1 MSKKVKN
8 ININTSNLYTGV
20 VVMITE
26 YKEGETVPA
35 KAMVLNKTEHSTYTG
50 KSIRK
55 IVYEKNSSA
64 VDLQSR
70 LSKKNNYSYPVIDL
84 EDSKTLKHNTLV
96 IKEGSSLGEVLTLA
110 GFPKTIKTKKEIK
123 EVFKLLSTGEV
134 NLTLD
139 GRKQLVNPE
148 KAEELNKQW
157 VETSFFHKSD
167 LKTEPQKI
175 EKVMK
180 KYFK

>member
-20 VVMITE
+20 VVMVTE
-26 YKEGETVPA
+26 YKEGETIPA
-35 KAMVLNKTEHSTYTG
+35 RAMVLNQAENSTYTG

-64 VDLQSR
+64 VDLQGR
-70 LSKKNNYSYPVIDL
+70 LSKKDAYSYPVIHL
-84 EDSKTLKHNTLV
+84 EDSKTLKHNMIV

-123 EVFKLLSTGEV
+123 EVFKLLSTGEI

-139 GRKQLVNPE
+139 GRKQLVDPS

-157 VETSFFHKSD
+157 VEASFFHKSD
-167 LKTEPQKI
+167 LETKPQKI
-175 EKVMK
+175 EKIMK